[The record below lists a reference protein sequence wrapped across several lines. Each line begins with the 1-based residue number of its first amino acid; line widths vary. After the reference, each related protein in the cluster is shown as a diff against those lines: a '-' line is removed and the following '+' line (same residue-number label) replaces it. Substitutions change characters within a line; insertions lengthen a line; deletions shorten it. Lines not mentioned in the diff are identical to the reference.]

1 MAEWSIAPVLK
12 TDVLRGTGGSNPS
25 LSAKNKRTEKFS
37 CFALRGYQAKLKII
51 MSKKLQIRN
60 STAEFLIFT
69 NQAKEDGIEV
79 RLQGDTIW
87 LSQKLM
93 ATLFDCSTDN
103 IGLHLKNIFN
113 EGELDENSTTE
124 FFSVVATNGKTYN
137 TKHYNL
143 DAIIAVGYRINS
155 KRATAFRR
163 WATNILRDYTIRG
176 YVIDKERM
184 KNGTFFNENYFTS
197 LLEEV
202 REIRASERL
211 FYQKIT
217 DIYATS
223 FDYDAKSQ
231 TTLDFFAHVQNKLHF
246 AIHRHTAAELI
257 MHRANSSKE
266 HMGLTTWK
274 NAPTGKIIK
283 SDVSIAKNYLTEQE
297 LRRLDRVVSMYLDYA
312 EEQAERHIPMSM
324 EDWAKKLDAFLQF
337 NEYDMLNNI
346 GQVSSQVA
354 KAFAESEFEKYRII
368 QDRLFLSDFDK
379 YYTDNLLGFDTQEK

>member
-1 MAEWSIAPVLK
+1 
-12 TDVLRGTGGSNPS
+12 
-25 LSAKNKRTEKFS
+25 
-37 CFALRGYQAKLKII
+37 
-51 MSKKLQIRN
+51 MSKKVQIRN
-60 STAEFLIFT
+60 STTEFLIFT

-79 RLQGDTIW
+79 RLQNDTIW

-93 ATLFDCSTDN
+93 AALFDCSTDN
-103 IGLHLKNIFN
+103 ISLHLKNIFK
-113 EGELDENSTTE
+113 EKEFIESSVTE
-124 FFSVVATNGKTYN
+124 VFSATASDGKNYN

-163 WATNILRDYTIRG
+163 WATNVLRDYAIRG
-176 YVIDKERM
+176 YIIDKERM
-184 KNGTFFNENYFTS
+184 KNGTFFNENYFNS

-223 FDYDAKSQ
+223 FDYDAESQ

-246 AIHRHTAAELI
+246 AIHKHTAAELI
-257 MHRANSSKE
+257 FERANSSKE

-274 NAPTGKIIK
+274 NAPNGKILK
-283 SDVSIAKNYLTEQE
+283 SDVSIAKNYLTEKE
-297 LRRLDRVVSMYLDYA
+297 IHRLDRIVSMYLDYA
-312 EEQAERHIPMSM
+312 EQQAERHIPMSM

-337 NEYDMLNNI
+337 NEYDILNNI
-346 GQVSSQVA
+346 GKVSAQIA

-368 QDRLFLSDFDK
+368 QDKLFQSDFDR
-379 YYTDNLLGFDTQEK
+379 YTSSNLLDLDFDC

>member
-1 MAEWSIAPVLK
+1 MHK
-12 TDVLRGTGGSNPS
+12 
-25 LSAKNKRTEKFS
+25 
-37 CFALRGYQAKLKII
+37 KI
-51 MSKKLQIRN
+51 QIRN

-69 NQAKEDGIEV
+69 NQTKDEGIEV
-79 RLQGDTIW
+79 RIQNDTIW

-93 ATLFDCSTDN
+93 AALFDCSTDN
-103 IGLHLKNIFN
+103 IGLHLKNIFS

-124 FFSVVATNGKTYN
+124 FFSVVASNQKTYK

-143 DAIIAVGYRINS
+143 DAIIAVGYRVNS
-155 KRATAFRR
+155 KKATAFRR
-163 WATNILRDYTIRG
+163 WATNILRDYAIRG

-184 KNGTFFNENYFTS
+184 KNGTFFNENYFAS

-257 MHRANSSKE
+257 ISRANSDKD

-274 NAPTGKIIK
+274 NAPEGKIIK
-283 SDVSIAKNYLTEQE
+283 SDVSVAKNYLTEKE
-297 LRRLDRVVSMYLDYA
+297 LRRLDRIVSMYLDYA

-324 EDWAKKLDAFLQF
+324 QDWAKKLDAFLQF
-337 NEYDMLNNI
+337 NEYEILNHT
-346 GQVSSQVA
+346 GRVSAQVA
-354 KAFAESEFEKYRII
+354 KSFAESEFEKYRVI
-368 QDRLFLSDFDK
+368 QDKLYLSDFDK
-379 YYTDNLLGFDTQEK
+379 YNSDSLLNLAAAKKNNH

>member
-1 MAEWSIAPVLK
+1 
-12 TDVLRGTGGSNPS
+12 
-25 LSAKNKRTEKFS
+25 
-37 CFALRGYQAKLKII
+37 

-197 LLEEV
+197 LFEEV

>member
-1 MAEWSIAPVLK
+1 
-12 TDVLRGTGGSNPS
+12 
-25 LSAKNKRTEKFS
+25 
-37 CFALRGYQAKLKII
+37 
-51 MSKKLQIRN
+51 MSKKVQIRN
-60 STAEFLIFT
+60 STSEFLIFT

-79 RLQGDTIW
+79 RLQNDTIW

-93 ATLFDCSTDN
+93 AALFDCSTDN
-103 IGLHLKNIFN
+103 ISLHLKNIFK
-113 EGELDENSTTE
+113 EKELIESSVTE
-124 FFSVVATNGKTYN
+124 VFSATASDGKNYN

-163 WATNILRDYTIRG
+163 WATNVLRDYAIRG
-176 YVIDKERM
+176 YIIDKERM
-184 KNGTFFNENYFTS
+184 KNGTFFNENYFNS

-223 FDYDAKSQ
+223 FDYDAESQ

-246 AIHRHTAAELI
+246 AIHKHTAAELI
-257 MHRANSSKE
+257 FERANSSKE

-274 NAPTGKIIK
+274 NAPNGKILK
-283 SDVSIAKNYLTEQE
+283 SDVSIAKNYLTEKE
-297 LRRLDRVVSMYLDYA
+297 IHRLDRIVSMYLDYA
-312 EEQAERHIPMSM
+312 EQQAERHIPMSM

-337 NEYDMLNNI
+337 NEYDILNNI
-346 GQVSSQVA
+346 GKVSAQIA

-368 QDRLFLSDFDK
+368 QDKLFQSDFDR
-379 YYTDNLLGFDTQEK
+379 YTSSNLLDLDFDC

>member
-1 MAEWSIAPVLK
+1 M
-12 TDVLRGTGGSNPS
+12 N
-25 LSAKNKRTEKFS
+25 
-37 CFALRGYQAKLKII
+37 
-51 MSKKLQIRN
+51 KKLHIRN
-60 STAEFLIFT
+60 SAAEFLIFT

-79 RLQGDTIW
+79 RVQGETIW

-93 ATLFDCSTDN
+93 SALFDCSTDN
-103 IGLHLKNIFN
+103 ISLHLKNIFS
-113 EGELDENSTTE
+113 EGELDERSTTE
-124 FFSVVATNGKTYN
+124 LFSVVASNGKTYN

-143 DAIIAVGYRINS
+143 DAIIAVGYRVNS
-155 KRATAFRR
+155 KKATAFRK
-163 WATNILRDYTIRG
+163 WATNILRDYAIRG
-176 YVIDKERM
+176 YVLDKERL

-217 DIYATS
+217 DVYATS

-231 TTLDFFAHVQNKLHF
+231 TTLDFFARVQNKLHF
-246 AIHRHTAAELI
+246 AIHQHTAAELI
-257 MHRANSSKE
+257 MSRANSNKE

-274 NAPTGKIIK
+274 NAPSGKIIK

-337 NEYDMLNNI
+337 NEYDLLNNI
-346 GQVSSQVA
+346 GRVSAHVA
-354 KAFAESEFEKYRII
+354 KTFAESEFEKYRII
-368 QDRLFLSDFDK
+368 QDRLFQSDFDK
-379 YYTDNLLGFDTQEK
+379 FNTENLFNIDIQDKR

>member
-1 MAEWSIAPVLK
+1 
-12 TDVLRGTGGSNPS
+12 
-25 LSAKNKRTEKFS
+25 
-37 CFALRGYQAKLKII
+37 
-51 MSKKLQIRN
+51 
-60 STAEFLIFT
+60 
-69 NQAKEDGIEV
+69 
-79 RLQGDTIW
+79 
-87 LSQKLM
+87 M

-103 IGLHLKNIFN
+103 IGLHLKNIYN
-113 EGELDENSTTE
+113 EGELDEKSTTE
-124 FFSVVATNGKTYN
+124 LFSVVATNGKTYN

-143 DAIIAVGYRINS
+143 DAIIAVGYRVNS
-155 KRATAFRR
+155 KKATAFRR
-163 WATNILRDYTIRG
+163 WATSILRDYAIRG
-176 YVIDKERM
+176 YVIDRERM

-223 FDYDAKSQ
+223 FDYDAKAQ

-257 MHRANSSKE
+257 IDRASSQKE
-266 HMGLTTWK
+266 HMGLTSWK
-274 NAPTGKIIK
+274 NAPSGKIIK
-283 SDVSIAKNYLTEQE
+283 SDVSVAKNYLTEHE

-337 NEYDMLNNI
+337 NEYELLNNV
-346 GQVSSQVA
+346 GRVSAQVA
-354 KAFAESEFEKYRII
+354 KVFAESEFEKYRII
-368 QDRLFLSDFDK
+368 QDRLFQSDFDK
-379 YYTDNLLGFDTQEK
+379 YNSDNLLDLISSHSNEGRT

>member
-1 MAEWSIAPVLK
+1 
-12 TDVLRGTGGSNPS
+12 
-25 LSAKNKRTEKFS
+25 
-37 CFALRGYQAKLKII
+37 
-51 MSKKLQIRN
+51 MSKKFQIRN

-79 RLQGDTIW
+79 RIQNDTIW

-103 IGLHLKNIFN
+103 ISLHLKNIFK
-113 EGELDENSTTE
+113 EEELIEDSVTE
-124 FFSVVATNGKTYN
+124 VFSATASDGKNYN

-163 WATNILRDYTIRG
+163 WATNILRDYAIRG

-184 KNGTFFNENYFTS
+184 KNGTYFNENYFNN

-202 REIRASERL
+202 REIRASERM

-246 AIHRHTAAELI
+246 AIHQHTAAELI
-257 MHRANSSKE
+257 LNRANSNKE

-274 NAPTGKIIK
+274 NAPNGKIIK
-283 SDVSIAKNYLTEQE
+283 SDVSIAKNYLTEKE
-297 LRRLDRVVSMYLDYA
+297 IRRLDRIVSMYLDYA

-337 NEYDMLNNI
+337 NEFDILNNI
-346 GQVSSQVA
+346 GKVSAQIA
-354 KAFAESEFEKYRII
+354 KTFAESEFEKYRVI
-368 QDRLFLSDFDK
+368 QDKLFQSDFDR
-379 YYTDNLLGFDTQEK
+379 YTSSNLLDFDC

>member
-1 MAEWSIAPVLK
+1 
-12 TDVLRGTGGSNPS
+12 
-25 LSAKNKRTEKFS
+25 
-37 CFALRGYQAKLKII
+37 
-51 MSKKLQIRN
+51 
-60 STAEFLIFT
+60 
-69 NQAKEDGIEV
+69 
-79 RLQGDTIW
+79 
-87 LSQKLM
+87 
-93 ATLFDCSTDN
+93 
-103 IGLHLKNIFN
+103 
-113 EGELDENSTTE
+113 
-124 FFSVVATNGKTYN
+124 
-137 TKHYNL
+137 
-143 DAIIAVGYRINS
+143 
-155 KRATAFRR
+155 
-163 WATNILRDYTIRG
+163 
-176 YVIDKERM
+176 
-184 KNGTFFNENYFTS
+184 
-197 LLEEV
+197 
-202 REIRASERL
+202 
-211 FYQKIT
+211 
-217 DIYATS
+217 
-223 FDYDAKSQ
+223 
-231 TTLDFFAHVQNKLHF
+231 
-246 AIHRHTAAELI
+246 